1 MALCLLLSLSGLASF
16 VLGPPD
22 DVRMMLIR
30 CHEFRARMECPK
42 VPTHMASF
50 PKGATQDSMWE
61 DKQLSKEWGVPE
73 ALLFL

>member
-1 MALCLLLSLSGLASF
+1 MLVISLSGPASF

-22 DVRMMLIR
+22 SVRMMLIR
-30 CHEFRARMECPK
+30 WHEYRAGIKCPK
-42 VPTHMASF
+42 VPTHVASF

-61 DKQLSKEWGVPE
+61 DKQLNKEWGVPE